1 MQRISTTV
9 IGLVGERAR
18 ACAETLDRA
27 ANIRVELPDPGAPL
41 DRAVAAWRVAAATK
55 APYLVH
61 DADPLALVTDAW
73 VRRYDEQGPAGEL
86 EVAVRDTLKKRFSNR
101 SSTPA

>member
-27 ANIRVELPDPGAPL
+27 ANIRVELPDPAAPL
-41 DRAVAAWRVAAATK
+41 DGAAVA
-55 APYLVH
+55 
-61 DADPLALVTDAW
+61 
-73 VRRYDEQGPAGEL
+73 
-86 EVAVRDTLKKRFSNR
+86 
-101 SSTPA
+101 